1 MRIYE
6 RKMRKVQKFFMRK
19 VWNLRIF
26 RLKKCELAK
35 LNGKP

>member
-1 MRIYE
+1 MTTNR
-6 RKMRKVQKFFMRK
+6 MRK

>member
-1 MRIYE
+1 MTVDEMKERAEHEIY
-6 RKMRKVQKFFMRK
+6 MRK